1 MISEE
6 TYTSSLHTHVHFRV
20 YEPKIV
26 LRIKAVLFVHHDLGE
41 DLERYDHFAKWMQNK
56 GYVVIVS
63 DFAGHGRSLIDF
75 EQGYFGEGDA
85 MEGLLKDMHHLQQVI
100 LPRYPDALHFYIG
113 MGFGASLIRLYA
125 TRFGDFFQG
134 MILLS
139 PSHNITFS
147 HSGTLRFQIEKVLHG
162 SRYRA
167 EKRMEIIRRR
177 FAKKVG
183 QNHLDWMTHDSAEI
197 ARYEKDTVNNFPY
210 TAKGFL
216 DVLHI
221 NKAANSLTT
230 VEATPQYLSIYIL
243 SGKDDPVTRFGKD
256 AKKIYEDYQ
265 KHGVKDVTLTSYD
278 QSRHALM
285 KEENKIDVYNDIY
298 HWLEKRSFY

>member
-6 TYTSSLHTHVHFRV
+6 TYTSSLHTHVHFRI

-56 GYVVIVS
+56 GYVVVVS

-100 LPRYPDALHFYIG
+100 MPRYPEALHFYIG

-139 PSHNITFS
+139 PAHNISFS
-147 HSGTLRFQIEKVLHG
+147 HTGTLRFQLEKMVRG

-183 QNHLDWMTHDSAEI
+183 KNQFDYLTSNQKEI
-197 ARYEKDTVNNFPY
+197 ELYEKDTVNNFPY

-221 NKAANSLTT
+221 NKMANLPTT
-230 VEATPQYLSIYIL
+230 IEATPDYLSIYLL

-256 AKKIYEDYQ
+256 AQKIYEDYRNR
-265 KHGVKDVTLTSYD
+265 GIKDLTIKVYEK
-278 QSRHALM
+278 SRHALM
-285 KEENKIDVYNDIY
+285 KEKNKIDVYNDIY
-298 HWLEKRSFY
+298 HWLEERCFY